1 MAGTAVN
8 NSAALAWYHSAA
20 IAGGG
25 LTSGGTALGSLVED
39 GTELNNPEILTEPFF
54 VGEASTG
61 ASISGVLRILGTTI
75 PAAMV
80 TAAAANPPT
89 EVYLFVANVSQTKYT
104 QYKCRLTEPFQE
116 PTSTSPKRT
125 AWMVGFTA
133 KGDAVSDFLTV
144 IEATVT

>member
-8 NSAALAWYHSAA
+8 NSTAKAWYHSAA

-25 LTSGGTALGSLVED
+25 LTATGTALGNLVED
-39 GTELNNPEILTEPFF
+39 GTELSNPEVLTEDFF
-54 VGEASTG
+54 VGSASTG
-61 ASISGVLRILGTTI
+61 ATFTGVLRILGTTI

-89 EVYLFVANVSQTKYT
+89 EAFIFVSNISQTVYT
-104 QYKCRLTEPFQE
+104 QYKCRLSEPFQE
-116 PTSTSPKRT
+116 PASATPKRT

-133 KGDAVSDFLTV
+133 KGDAVSDFIT
-144 IEATVT
+144 IEATAVT